1 MSFAVH
7 QLPESPFQGIGVPQ
21 SPQQACFALKTL
33 TVVDAGLQPL
43 ALVKVD
49 AGLSDGYGNGCGH
62 HHTLPEDA
70 DGSLKINDFV
80 SYRGI
85 ENPYGRARQ
94 WLDGVNVYLLDVYV
108 SNNPADWQQ
117 RTTEKYCWVGNLP
130 PTHTFLDNGNPLAYH
145 LFQRDLSPGIGLLP
159 SSCEQ
164 ASATTYLGDA
174 LETTKANPTPTE
186 HWDGWS
192 ILDVG
197 GMAWMGER
205 NGIWNRSLASDT
217 SNDWYVGGRLCYSP
231 L

>member
-1 MSFAVH
+1 VSFAVH

-130 PTHTFLDNGNPLAYH
+130 PTHTFLPAAAQAQPAPTQLDLLARAERG
-145 LFQRDLSPGIGLLP
+145 FQEQEWILLRP
-159 SSCEQ
+159 
-164 ASATTYLGDA
+164 A
-174 LETTKANPTPTE
+174 
-186 HWDGWS
+186 
-192 ILDVG
+192 
-197 GMAWMGER
+197 ER
-205 NGIWNRSLASDT
+205 
-217 SNDWYVGGRLCYSP
+217 
-231 L
+231 